1 MASQRSTETSGP
13 NPAPEYPKRL
23 DPLLFIT
30 LKWRGDPRKKLPTSL
45 LVPASLW
52 GAGEGGIERCLLPL
66 EAASPPPRAVSS
78 VSEKAVATASVVAS
92 VLTAAAA
99 FTVGGCREGT
109 VTTVGSAQLR
119 RQVPWIRKLGQA
131 PGIGGEGGA
140 RANQRPPRAPVSSR
154 RTRGAAGPRE
164 QSGWQRRPRPRPLTL
179 TPARKLTHTP
189 GAGTCR
195 PGAYKRSASR
205 GRRAEAAVPA
215 PPSPLTTPPPAP
227 SSLLTPR
234 SSRRQCGFSAAGS
247 ALFCLLRSRLP
258 TPSPFLPSSSLRS
271 SAAPA
276 LFSARGL
283 GSHCRCSPG
292 RAGNLLCGASGGGGG
307 GGGGT
312 IQAGTMGTSA
322 RWALWLLLALC
333 WAPRESGATGAG
345 RKAKCEANQ
354 FQCTNGRCITLL
366 WKCDGDEDCTDGSD
380 EKNCVKKTC
389 AESDFVCNNG
399 QCVPNRWQCDGDP
412 DCEDGSDESPEQCRN
427 VTCSS
432 DEFTCSSGRC
442 ISRNFMCNG
451 QDDCSDGSDELDCA
465 PPTCGPHEFQCSTS
479 SCIPISWVC
488 DDDADCSDQSDESL
502 EQCGRQPVIHTRCPA
517 SEIQCGSGECIHK
530 KWRCDGDPD
539 CKDGSDEV
547 NCPSRT
553 CRPDQFECED
563 GSCIHGSRQCNGIRD
578 CVDGSDEVNCKN
590 VNQCL
595 GPGKFKCRSGE
606 CIDISKV
613 CNQKQDC
620 RDWSDEPLKECH
632 VNECLVNNGGCSHIC
647 KDLVIGYEC
656 DCAAGFE
663 LIDRK
668 TCGDIDE
675 CQNPGICSQICI
687 NLKGGYKC
695 ECSRGYQMDLA
706 TGVCK
711 AVGKEPS
718 LIFTNRRDIR
728 KIGLER
734 KEYIQLVEQLR
745 NTVALDADIAAQKL
759 FWADLSQ
766 KAIFS
771 ASIDDKVGRHVKMI
785 DNVYN
790 PAAIAVDW
798 VYKTIY
804 WTDAASKTISVATL
818 DGTKRKFLFNSDLR
832 EPASIAVDPLSGF
845 VYWSDWGEPAKIE
858 KAGMNGFDRRA
869 LVTADIQWPN
879 GITLDLIKGR
889 LYWLDSKLHMLSSVD
904 LNGQDRRIVLKSL
917 EFLAHP
923 LALTIFEDRVYWIDG
938 ENEAVYGA
946 NKFTGSELAT
956 LVNNLND
963 AQDII
968 VYHELVQPS
977 GKNWC
982 EEDVE
987 NGGCEYLC
995 LPAPQINDHSPKY
1008 TCSCPNGYN
1017 LEDNGRECHSTAT
1030 TVNYNETKDTNTAE
1044 ISPTSGLVLGG
1055 INVTTA
1061 VSEVS
1066 VPPKGTSAAWA
1077 ILPLLLLAMA
1087 AVGGYLMWR
1096 NWQHKNMK
1104 SMNFDNPVYL
1114 KTTEEDLS
1122 IDIGRHSAS
1131 VGHTYPAISVVST
1144 DDDLA

>member
-1 MASQRSTETSGP
+1 MRVALGSRKS
-13 NPAPEYPKRL
+13 
-23 DPLLFIT
+23 
-30 LKWRGDPRKKLPTSL
+30 PR
-45 LVPASLW
+45 
-52 GAGEGGIERCLLPL
+52 
-66 EAASPPPRAVSS
+66 AASPVSG
-78 VSEKAVATASVVAS
+78 KAMA
-92 VLTAAAA
+92 TAAAVA
-99 FTVGGCREGT
+99 SALTTAAGRREGT
-109 VTTVGSAQLR
+109 VTTAGSVQLLR

-140 RANQRPPRAPVSSR
+140 RANQRPPRAPVSPG
-154 RTRGAAGPRE
+154 RTRGAAGPQE
-164 QSGWQRRPRPRPLTL
+164 QSRWRRRPRPRPLTHAHARTQTR
-179 TPARKLTHTP
+179 TPPAQAPGCPELIKAARL
-189 GAGTCR
+189 GE
-195 PGAYKRSASR
+195 
-205 GRRAEAAVPA
+205 RRAGAAAPHPLT
-215 PPSPLTTPPPAP
+215 PPSPLADHSPSCPLLAAHPA
-227 SSLLTPR
+227 L
-234 SSRRQCGFSAAGS
+234 RRQPPVWVLRGRLRSPLPCSS
-247 ALFCLLRSRLP
+247 ALGSPPHPLLP
-258 TPSPFLPSSSLRS
+258 LPSCTLPS

-276 LFSARGL
+276 LSSARRLGL
-283 GSHCRCSPG
+283 HWCCSPG
-292 RAGNLLCGASGGGGG
+292 RAGNLLCGAS
-307 GGGGT
+307 GGT

-333 WAPRESGATGAG
+333 WAPRESRATGAG
-345 RKAKCEANQ
+345 RKAKCEPSQ

-366 WKCDGDEDCTDGSD
+366 WKCDGDEDCADGSD

-399 QCVPNRWQCDGDP
+399 QCVPSRWQCDGDP

-427 VTCSS
+427 ITCGP

-442 ISRNFMCNG
+442 VSRNFVCNG

-465 PPTCGPHEFQCSTS
+465 PPTCGAHEFQCSTS
-479 SCIPISWVC
+479 SCIPLSWVC

-502 EQCGRQPVIHTRCPA
+502 EQCGRQPRMHTKCPA
-517 SEIQCGSGECIHK
+517 SETQCGSGECIHK

-606 CIDISKV
+606 CIDIGKV
-613 CNQKQDC
+613 CNQEQDC

-647 KDLVIGYEC
+647 KDLVIGYAC

-663 LIDRK
+663 LIDK
-668 TCGDIDE
+668 KICGDIDE

-745 NTVALDADIAAQKL
+745 NTVALDVDIAAQKL

-818 DGTKRKFLFNSDLR
+818 DGAKRKFLFNSDLR

-858 KAGMNGFDRRA
+858 KAGMNGFDRRP
-869 LVTADIQWPN
+869 LVTVDIQWPN
-879 GITLDLIKGR
+879 GITLDLIKSR

-982 EEDVE
+982 EEDME

-1017 LEDNGRECHSTAT
+1017 LEENGRECHR
-1030 TVNYNETKDTNTAE
+1030 
-1044 ISPTSGLVLGG
+1044 

-1061 VSEVS
+1061 VTEVT

>member
-1 MASQRSTETSGP
+1 MRVALGSRKS
-13 NPAPEYPKRL
+13 
-23 DPLLFIT
+23 
-30 LKWRGDPRKKLPTSL
+30 PR
-45 LVPASLW
+45 
-52 GAGEGGIERCLLPL
+52 
-66 EAASPPPRAVSS
+66 AASPVSG
-78 VSEKAVATASVVAS
+78 KAMA
-92 VLTAAAA
+92 TAAAVA
-99 FTVGGCREGT
+99 SALTTAAGRREGT
-109 VTTVGSAQLR
+109 VTTAGSVQLLR

-140 RANQRPPRAPVSSR
+140 RANQRPPRAPVSPG
-154 RTRGAAGPRE
+154 RTRGAAGPQE
-164 QSGWQRRPRPRPLTL
+164 QSRWRRRPRPRPLTHAHARTQTR
-179 TPARKLTHTP
+179 TPPAQAPGCPELIKAARL
-189 GAGTCR
+189 GE
-195 PGAYKRSASR
+195 
-205 GRRAEAAVPA
+205 RRAGAAAPHPLT
-215 PPSPLTTPPPAP
+215 PPSPLADHSPSCPLLAAHPALRRQPPVWVLRGRLRSP
-227 SSLLTPR
+227 LPR
-234 SSRRQCGFSAAGS
+234 SSALGS
-247 ALFCLLRSRLP
+247 PPHPLLP
-258 TPSPFLPSSSLRS
+258 LPSCTLPS

-276 LFSARGL
+276 LSSARRLGL
-283 GSHCRCSPG
+283 HWCCSPG
-292 RAGNLLCGASGGGGG
+292 RAGNLLCGAS
-307 GGGGT
+307 GGT

-333 WAPRESGATGAG
+333 WAPLESRATGAG
-345 RKAKCEANQ
+345 RKAKCEPSQ

-366 WKCDGDEDCTDGSD
+366 WKCDGDEDCADGSD

-399 QCVPNRWQCDGDP
+399 QCVPSRWQCDGDP

-427 VTCSS
+427 ITCGP

-442 ISRNFMCNG
+442 ISRNFVCNA

-465 PPTCGPHEFQCSTS
+465 PPTCGAHEFQCSTS
-479 SCIPISWVC
+479 SCIPLSWVC

-502 EQCGRQPVIHTRCPA
+502 EQCGRQPRMHTKCPA
-517 SEIQCGSGECIHK
+517 SETQCGSGECIHK

-613 CNQKQDC
+613 CNQEQDC

-647 KDLVIGYEC
+647 KDLVIGYAC

-663 LIDRK
+663 LIDK
-668 TCGDIDE
+668 KICGDIDE

-745 NTVALDADIAAQKL
+745 NTVALDVDIAAQKL

-818 DGTKRKFLFNSDLR
+818 DGAKRKFLFNSDLR

-858 KAGMNGFDRRA
+858 KAGMNGFDRRP
-869 LVTADIQWPN
+869 LVTVDIQWPN
-879 GITLDLIKGR
+879 GITLDLIKSR

-982 EEDVE
+982 EEDME

-1017 LEDNGRECHSTAT
+1017 LEENGRECHR
-1030 TVNYNETKDTNTAE
+1030 
-1044 ISPTSGLVLGG
+1044 

-1061 VSEVS
+1061 VTEVT

>member
-1 MASQRSTETSGP
+1 
-13 NPAPEYPKRL
+13 
-23 DPLLFIT
+23 
-30 LKWRGDPRKKLPTSL
+30 
-45 LVPASLW
+45 
-52 GAGEGGIERCLLPL
+52 
-66 EAASPPPRAVSS
+66 
-78 VSEKAVATASVVAS
+78 
-92 VLTAAAA
+92 
-99 FTVGGCREGT
+99 
-109 VTTVGSAQLR
+109 
-119 RQVPWIRKLGQA
+119 
-131 PGIGGEGGA
+131 
-140 RANQRPPRAPVSSR
+140 
-154 RTRGAAGPRE
+154 
-164 QSGWQRRPRPRPLTL
+164 
-179 TPARKLTHTP
+179 
-189 GAGTCR
+189 
-195 PGAYKRSASR
+195 
-205 GRRAEAAVPA
+205 
-215 PPSPLTTPPPAP
+215 
-227 SSLLTPR
+227 
-234 SSRRQCGFSAAGS
+234 
-247 ALFCLLRSRLP
+247 
-258 TPSPFLPSSSLRS
+258 
-271 SAAPA
+271 
-276 LFSARGL
+276 
-283 GSHCRCSPG
+283 
-292 RAGNLLCGASGGGGG
+292 
-307 GGGGT
+307 
-312 IQAGTMGTSA
+312 
-322 RWALWLLLALC
+322 
-333 WAPRESGATGAG
+333 
-345 RKAKCEANQ
+345 
-354 FQCTNGRCITLL
+354 
-366 WKCDGDEDCTDGSD
+366 
-380 EKNCVKKTC
+380 
-389 AESDFVCNNG
+389 
-399 QCVPNRWQCDGDP
+399 
-412 DCEDGSDESPEQCRN
+412 
-427 VTCSS
+427 
-432 DEFTCSSGRC
+432 
-442 ISRNFMCNG
+442 
-451 QDDCSDGSDELDCA
+451 
-465 PPTCGPHEFQCSTS
+465 
-479 SCIPISWVC
+479 
-488 DDDADCSDQSDESL
+488 
-502 EQCGRQPVIHTRCPA
+502 
-517 SEIQCGSGECIHK
+517 
-530 KWRCDGDPD
+530 
-539 CKDGSDEV
+539 
-547 NCPSRT
+547 
-553 CRPDQFECED
+553 
-563 GSCIHGSRQCNGIRD
+563 
-578 CVDGSDEVNCKN
+578 
-590 VNQCL
+590 
-595 GPGKFKCRSGE
+595 
-606 CIDISKV
+606 
-613 CNQKQDC
+613 
-620 RDWSDEPLKECH
+620 
-632 VNECLVNNGGCSHIC
+632 
-647 KDLVIGYEC
+647 
-656 DCAAGFE
+656 
-663 LIDRK
+663 
-668 TCGDIDE
+668 
-675 CQNPGICSQICI
+675 
-687 NLKGGYKC
+687 
-695 ECSRGYQMDLA
+695 MDLA

-1017 LEDNGRECHSTAT
+1017 LEDNGRECQR
-1030 TVNYNETKDTNTAE
+1030 
-1044 ISPTSGLVLGG
+1044 